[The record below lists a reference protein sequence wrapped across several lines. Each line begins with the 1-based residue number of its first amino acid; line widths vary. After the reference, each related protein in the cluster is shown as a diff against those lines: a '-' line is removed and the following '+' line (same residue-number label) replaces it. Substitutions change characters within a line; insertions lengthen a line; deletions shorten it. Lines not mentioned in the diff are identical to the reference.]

1 MQNKLIFKFWR
12 RTHIKESTDTEIGT
26 INTHE
31 EEKDNHEWDNPLEF
45 IFSLISNSVGL
56 GNVWRFPYLAA
67 KSGGGAFLIPY
78 FILYF
83 LIGAPIYYLEL
94 ALGQFSSRGPATAF
108 LLAKGWQGVG
118 FAMIIN
124 SVLCMLYYNVII
136 SWALFYFI
144 SSFRTNL
151 LWKKCG
157 YWWNDARC
165 FVPGA
170 DSSSFRVNGT
180 TYNCTEPQFLNRTE
194 YLCEQINATDR
205 VTATEQFFFQL
216 LLNKSN
222 KFEDFGRPRAY
233 PAVSLLL
240 AWIIVGACIIRGV
253 KSSGKVAYFTAIFPY
268 IVLLVLIIQSSL
280 LNGAIQGIKYYV
292 IPRWELVAKFETWQ
306 AAASQVFFSLG
317 LSFGSLMAYS
327 ASNKF
332 NNNFFRQ
339 MCIVVSCDCFT
350 GVFAGFAVFATIGY
364 LSTELKESVSKYAD
378 ASGPGLAFIT
388 YPEAIAHMPASSL
401 FSILFFLMLL
411 ALGLGSQFAL
421 TDVPITSILELFPRF
436 KFQRELAVIIT
447 GVVLFLISLPF
458 TCPVRIEVVLNFISE
473 YRTNISMAVVGFF
486 EVYVIAYVYRFNRF
500 MNDVKMMLG
509 KRAAEYYLFLT
520 WCILSP
526 IIMLVI
532 TFSNLLT
539 SKQMSN
545 GAGAGYEAYVYPGWS
560 TIVGWCIFVA
570 CIIPIPLLFIINYI
584 QEYFSL
590 RRKEIIR
597 STGLSTDN
605 GSPDD
610 NNYPEK
616 PRYIEAFTQNNAPRY
631 DWGPKK
637 SINHIGLY
645 AYLKTVESKDAI
657 VLDRITNVSNDGYS
671 NRSYQ
676 EDCISNKNAPQTP
689 IERH

>member
-1 MQNKLIFKFWR
+1 MPNRFISKFR
-12 RTHIKESTDTEIGT
+12 RGTHIPKSTETEFGKIT
-26 INTHE
+26 AVE
-31 EEKDNHEWDNPLEF
+31 EEKDHHEWDHPLEF
-45 IFSLISNSVGL
+45 VFSLISNSVGL

-67 KSGGGAFLIPY
+67 KNGGGAFLIPY

-108 LLAKGWQGVG
+108 ILAKGWQGVG

-124 SVLCMLYYNVII
+124 SVLCMFYYNVII

-144 SSFRTNL
+144 ASFRKTL
-151 LWKKCG
+151 LWKNCG
-157 YWWNDARC
+157 YWWNDERC
-165 FVPGA
+165 FVPSV
-170 DSSSFRVNGT
+170 DSTPFKVNGT
-180 TYNCTEPQFLNRTE
+180 MYNCTESQFLHNTE
-194 YLCEQINATDR
+194 YLCEPINAKDR
-205 VTATEQFFFQL
+205 VTATEQFFYQL
-216 LLNKSN
+216 LLNKSQR
-222 KFEDFGRPRAY
+222 FEDFGIPRVY
-233 PAVSLLL
+233 PAVSLLV

-280 LNGAIQGIKYYV
+280 LDGAVEGIKYYV
-292 IPRWELVAKFETWQ
+292 IPQWDLVAKFETWQ

-332 NNNFFRQ
+332 KNNFFRQ

-364 LSTELKESVSKYAD
+364 LAKELNEPVSKYAD

-388 YPEAIAHMPASSL
+388 YPEAIAHMPASSF

-436 KFQRELAVIIT
+436 KSNRQSAVIIT
-447 GVVLFLISLPF
+447 CIISFLISLPF
-458 TCPVRIEVVLNFISE
+458 TCPGGIYLFELLNQ
-473 YRTNISMAVVGFF
+473 YAANVSMIVVGFF
-486 EVYVIAYVYRFNRF
+486 EVYTIAYIYGFNRF

-509 KRAAEYYLFLT
+509 KRAAEYYLFVT
-520 WCILSP
+520 WCIMAP

-532 TFSNLLT
+532 TFSNLLGA
-539 SKQMSN
+539 KRMSN
-545 GAGAGYEAYVYPGWS
+545 SAGAGYEAYIYPDWS
-560 TIVGWCIFVA
+560 MVVGWCIFVA
-570 CIIPIPLLFIINYI
+570 CIIPIPLVFIVNYI
-584 QEYFSL
+584 REYFAL
-590 RRKEIIR
+590 GQRGIIR
-597 STGLSTDN
+597 KIDSSIDN
-605 GSPDD
+605 DLYYY
-610 NNYPEK
+610 NKYFEK
-616 PRYIEAFTQNNAPRY
+616 PRYMEAFTQNNSPRY

-637 SINHIGLY
+637 SANHYGLY
-645 AYLKTVESKDAI
+645 AHLKSIRSNESM
-657 VLDRITNVSNDGYS
+657 VLDALTKSRTNGYLNES
-671 NRSYQ
+671 FQ
-676 EDCISNKNAPQTP
+676 EDYITDKSALQTP
-689 IERH
+689 RERF